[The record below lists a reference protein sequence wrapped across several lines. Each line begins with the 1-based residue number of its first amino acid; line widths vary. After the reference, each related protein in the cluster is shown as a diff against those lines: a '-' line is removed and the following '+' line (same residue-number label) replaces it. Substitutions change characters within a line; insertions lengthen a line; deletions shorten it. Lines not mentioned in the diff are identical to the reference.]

1 MLVLFG
7 SGGAFADT
15 YELYSGAI
23 TEGDYLLVYANC
35 AMNTTVSNSRLQFQ
49 AVQIVDNKITS
60 GTADFSTIVW
70 TITKSGD
77 YYALYNASAGKYAA
91 STGTKN
97 QAGLLDSGTDDKSL
111 WTITGSGTYEFVNKY
126 NDAHNINK
134 NLRKNGTYGFACY
147 ATSTGGSLLLYKK
160 VTSVSPLSSIAVEGY
175 KSTFHKGDSFE
186 FGGTV
191 TATYEDGTT
200 NDVTNRATFTGYD
213 MNTVGEQ
220 TVTVSYTEGEI
231 TMTVTYK
238 ITVTAPGEENPNNSF
253 AVEEDNATIG
263 EPYTMPEFTTSS
275 DGAKSYSSSDTDVA
289 TISSNGLITLKKA
302 GTTEI
307 TVSTAQTETY
317 AQGSASY
324 LLHVAKGTPV
334 LSFASETVTAYLGTE
349 QNGPALNNPGD
360 GTKTYTISDPDIATI
375 QSNGYIQP
383 KTTGTATVTV
393 TTSETDAWLSAT
405 ASYTLVVKEAFH
417 IDAEGDYE
425 WVKDASTLAV
435 GDELVIV
442 YQSSNTVATVMGNQ
456 DTNNF
461 KYVAVNYAD
470 GITDK
475 SVITIPQAKA
485 VQATPILLEGSE
497 GAWHFHT
504 NNGYLCA
511 VSSDNNHLKTTTTI
525 DDYAKATIS
534 ITDAE
539 ATIKFLGKNTRN
551 IIRYNSQSSL
561 FSCYSSGQN
570 PVQLYRKLPSNVAP
584 TVTFSPAS
592 GTVVDYG
599 TQVTITARTATSITY
614 SVNNGEPVTVNGTS
628 ATVTINTH
636 TTIKAT
642 ATNDYGTS
650 EEVTAEYTIN
660 QESSALSYNPTEYT
674 ITIGDDFTAPEVN
687 KPEDYNGTIT
697 YSSDNDAVAEVN
709 ATTGEVT
716 IKAVGVANITA
727 SGTETEHYAAATTSY
742 KITVNKKTSAVS
754 FAEAVVEITYGDNYN
769 KQAATTEGVSGN
781 LVYTSSNE
789 TVVKFHGNNVIDV
802 LGPGTVT
809 ITATAPAT
817 DTTEESSAT
826 YTLKIY
832 EPADKVEGAALS
844 LDEHFNDC
852 DGSRPTDNPG
862 DKEWN
867 GTNDFKSLPETCNW
881 TVDGTAS
888 PAGNGCLKLGTG
900 TAAGDATSPSFTLNG
915 KAPLAFDIAPW
926 TSSSDGIITGSKSVT
941 VTLTNATFEDGSTTK
956 TVGDPFTIGWNHFE
970 YNITGSGEVTVN
982 FHGSSQFFLD
992 NVVVGGGAQPAH
1004 EINLTFSSA
1013 GYLTWVATADIDFSQ
1028 TEGVTA
1034 YQITEATPQG
1044 ITAEEVQKAPKD
1056 AALLLK
1062 GSGTVQLKRTSDVA
1076 PLQNNKMQAC
1086 TDGSVKGMTGSATST
1101 DIYVLGNGNK
1111 GLGFYML
1118 SGTLQAGKGYLNI
1131 SVGAGAKPS
1140 FITFEE
1146 TTGISNAA
1154 VETTED
1160 DGTYYNLQ
1168 GVRVM
1173 NPQKGIYIKNG
1184 KKIVIK

>member
-1 MLVLFG
+1 MKQKFY
-7 SGGAFADT
+7 FKT
-15 YELYSGAI
+15 
-23 TEGDYLLVYANC
+23 LLVTLLALFFGTSAHAEVKTSTLTFTKAC
-35 AMNTTVSNSRLQFQ
+35 GG
-49 AVQIVDNKITS
+49 S
-60 GTADFSTIVW
+60 GTANDGVVW
-70 TITKSGD
+70 TVTSDAAESSFDNSKGIHYGTNSVQVSHITLTTSDITGTITSIIV
-77 YYALYNASAGKYAA
+77 NASTA
-91 STGTKN
+91 SGVTASVDVT
-97 QAGLLDSGTDDKSL
+97 
-111 WTITGSGTYEFVNKY
+111 V
-126 NDAHNINK
+126 
-134 NLRKNGTYGFACY
+134 
-147 ATSTGGSLLLYKK
+147 GGS
-160 VTSVSPLSSIAVEGY
+160 A
-175 KSTFHKGDSFE
+175 
-186 FGGTV
+186 FGGNAQSL
-191 TATYEDGTT
+191 TASAADY
-200 NDVTNRATFTGYD
+200 TFTG
-213 MNTVGEQ
+213 
-220 TVTVSYTEGEI
+220 SASGEI
-231 TMTVTYK
+231 IVKVQKPSKATKALYVKSIVVTYS
-238 ITVTAPGEENPNNSF
+238 TETPSGDENPNNSF

-263 EPYTMPEFTTSS
+263 VPYTMPTFTTSS
-275 DGAKSYSSSDTDVA
+275 DGAKFYSSSNTDVA
-289 TISSNGLITLKKA
+289 TISSNGQITLKKY
-302 GTTEI
+302 GDTEI
-307 TVSTAQTETY
+307 TVTTSPTATY

-324 LLHVAKGTPV
+324 ILHVAKGTPV
-334 LSFASETVTAYLGTE
+334 LSFASETVTAYLGTNQNG

-360 GTKTYTISDPDIATI
+360 GTPTYTISDPEVATI
-375 QSNGYIQP
+375 RQTTGYIEP
-383 KTTGTATVTV
+383 LKVGTAIVTV
-393 TTSETDAWLSAT
+393 TTSETDAWLSAS
-405 ASYTLVVKEAFH
+405 ASYTLNVEEPFSV
-417 IDAEGDYE
+417 DAVGIYE
-425 WVKDASTLAV
+425 LVTDASMLKD
-435 GDELVIV
+435 GDQILISYISKE
-442 YQSSNTVATVMGNQ
+442 NNQ
-456 DTNNF
+456 LTGRVLGEQRTNNF
-461 KYVAVNYAD
+461 GITILANGHISADKSTIEITSESPVTVAV
-470 GITDK
+470 
-475 SVITIPQAKA
+475 
-485 VQATPILLEGSE
+485 LEGSS
-497 GAWHFHT
+497 GAWYFHT

-511 VSSDNNHLKTTTTI
+511 AGSNNSNYLKTTQTI
-525 DDYAKATIS
+525 NDNAKATIS
-534 ITDAE
+534 IVDNDNAAIVFQGNYTNKYLKYNYQN
-539 ATIKFLGKNTRN
+539 TI
-551 IIRYNSQSSL
+551 
-561 FSCYSSGQN
+561 FSCYGSSSSQT
-570 PVQLYRKLPSNVAP
+570 PVQLYRKMPSNVAP

-614 SVNNGEPVTVNGTS
+614 SVNNGDPVTVNGTS

-642 ATNDYGTS
+642 ATNDYGPS

-660 QESSALSYNPTEYT
+660 QESSALSYYPTEYT

-687 KPEDYNGTIT
+687 KPADYNGTIT

-709 ATTGEVT
+709 ATTGEVS

-781 LVYTSSNE
+781 LVYTSSDVNI
-789 TVVKFHGNNVIDV
+789 VKFHGNNVIDV

-817 DTTEESSAT
+817 ETTEESSAT
-826 YTLKIY
+826 YTLKVY
-832 EPADKVEGAALS
+832 APADAVEGATEALNE
-844 LDEHFNDC
+844 DFHVC
-852 DGSRPTDNPG
+852 
-862 DKEWN
+862 N
-867 GTNDFKSLPETCNW
+867 GTNTNWGGSGGFVTVPTELGWETTSCQ
-881 TVDGTAS
+881 
-888 PAGNGCLKLGTG
+888 AGPGYLKLGSSG
-900 TAAGDATSPSFTLNG
+900 SVGSATSPAFSVVGEVPLSFDL
-915 KAPLAFDIAPW
+915 APW
-926 TSSSDGIITGSKSVT
+926 VANNTSEEAKVT
-941 VTLTNATFEDGSTTK
+941 VTLTNAKFDNGESSIELNTKDLTQREFTTFDQYKIEGNSDAVRITFSANGTS
-956 TVGDPFTIGWNHFE
+956 
-970 YNITGSGEVTVN
+970 YNRY
-982 FHGSSQFFLD
+982 FLD

-1004 EINLTFSSA
+1004 EIKLAFGPL

-1076 PLQNNKMQAC
+1076 HLENNKMQAC
-1086 TDGSVKGMTGSATST
+1086 TNGSVNGITGSATST

-1184 KKIVIK
+1184 KKVVVK

>member
-1 MLVLFG
+1 MKQKFY
-7 SGGAFADT
+7 FKT
-15 YELYSGAI
+15 
-23 TEGDYLLVYANC
+23 LLVTLLALFFGTSAHAEVKTSTLTFTKAC
-35 AMNTTVSNSRLQFQ
+35 GG
-49 AVQIVDNKITS
+49 S
-60 GTADFSTIVW
+60 GTANDGVVW
-70 TITKSGD
+70 TVTSDAAESSFDNSKGIHYGTNSVQVSHITLTTSDITGTITSIIV
-77 YYALYNASAGKYAA
+77 NASTA
-91 STGTKN
+91 SGVTASVDVT
-97 QAGLLDSGTDDKSL
+97 
-111 WTITGSGTYEFVNKY
+111 V
-126 NDAHNINK
+126 
-134 NLRKNGTYGFACY
+134 
-147 ATSTGGSLLLYKK
+147 GGS
-160 VTSVSPLSSIAVEGY
+160 A
-175 KSTFHKGDSFE
+175 
-186 FGGTV
+186 FGGNAQSL
-191 TATYEDGTT
+191 TASAADY
-200 NDVTNRATFTGYD
+200 TFTG
-213 MNTVGEQ
+213 
-220 TVTVSYTEGEI
+220 SASGEI
-231 TMTVTYK
+231 IVKVQKPSKATKALYVKSIVVTYS
-238 ITVTAPGEENPNNSF
+238 TETPSGDENPNNSF

-263 EPYTMPEFTTSS
+263 VPYTMPTFTTSS
-275 DGAKSYSSSDTDVA
+275 DGAKFYSSSNTDVA
-289 TISSNGLITLKKA
+289 TISSNGQITLKKY
-302 GTTEI
+302 GDTEI
-307 TVSTAQTETY
+307 TVTTSPTATY

-324 LLHVAKGTPV
+324 ILHVAKGTPV
-334 LSFASETVTAYLGTE
+334 LSFASETVTAYLGTNQNG

-360 GTKTYTISDPDIATI
+360 GTPTYTISDPEVATI
-375 QSNGYIQP
+375 RQTTGYIEP
-383 KTTGTATVTV
+383 LKVGTAIVTV
-393 TTSETDAWLSAT
+393 TTSETDAWLSAS
-405 ASYTLVVKEAFH
+405 ASYTLNVEEPFSV
-417 IDAEGDYE
+417 DAVGIYE
-425 WVKDASTLAV
+425 LVTDASMLKD
-435 GDELVIV
+435 GDQILISYISKE
-442 YQSSNTVATVMGNQ
+442 NNQ
-456 DTNNF
+456 LTGRVLGEQRTNNF
-461 KYVAVNYAD
+461 GITILANGHISADKSTIEITSESPVTVAV
-470 GITDK
+470 
-475 SVITIPQAKA
+475 
-485 VQATPILLEGSE
+485 LEGSS
-497 GAWHFHT
+497 GAWYFHT

-511 VSSDNNHLKTTTTI
+511 AGSNNSNYLKTTQTI
-525 DDYAKATIS
+525 NNNAKATIS
-534 ITDAE
+534 IVDNDNAAIVFQGNYTNKYLKYNYQN
-539 ATIKFLGKNTRN
+539 TI
-551 IIRYNSQSSL
+551 
-561 FSCYSSGQN
+561 FSCYGSSSSQT
-570 PVQLYRKLPSNVAP
+570 PVQLYRKMPSNVAP

-614 SVNNGEPVTVNGTS
+614 SVNNGDPVTVNGTS

-642 ATNDYGTS
+642 ATNDYGPS

-660 QESSALSYNPTEYT
+660 QESSALSYYPTEYT

-687 KPEDYNGTIT
+687 KPADYNGTIT

-709 ATTGEVT
+709 ATTGEVS

-781 LVYTSSNE
+781 LVYTSSDVNI
-789 TVVKFHGNNVIDV
+789 VKFHGNNVIDV

-817 DTTEESSAT
+817 ETTEESSAT
-826 YTLKIY
+826 YTLKVY
-832 EPADKVEGAALS
+832 APADAVEGATEALNE
-844 LDEHFNDC
+844 DFHVC
-852 DGSRPTDNPG
+852 
-862 DKEWN
+862 N
-867 GTNDFKSLPETCNW
+867 GTNTNWGGSGGFVTVPTELGWETTSCQ
-881 TVDGTAS
+881 
-888 PAGNGCLKLGTG
+888 AGPGYLKLGSSG
-900 TAAGDATSPSFTLNG
+900 SVGSATSPAFSVVGEVPLSFDL
-915 KAPLAFDIAPW
+915 APW
-926 TSSSDGIITGSKSVT
+926 VANNTSEEAKVT
-941 VTLTNATFEDGSTTK
+941 VTLTNAKFDNGESSIELNTKDLTQREFTTFDQYKIEGNSDAVRITFSANGTS
-956 TVGDPFTIGWNHFE
+956 
-970 YNITGSGEVTVN
+970 YNRY
-982 FHGSSQFFLD
+982 FLD

-1004 EINLTFSSA
+1004 EIKLAFGPL

-1076 PLQNNKMQAC
+1076 HLENNKMQAC
-1086 TDGSVKGMTGSATST
+1086 TNGSVNGITGSATST

-1184 KKIVIK
+1184 KKVVVK

>member
-1 MLVLFG
+1 MKQKFY
-7 SGGAFADT
+7 FKT
-15 YELYSGAI
+15 
-23 TEGDYLLVYANC
+23 LLVTLLALFFGTSAHAEVKTSTLTFTKAC
-35 AMNTTVSNSRLQFQ
+35 GG
-49 AVQIVDNKITS
+49 S
-60 GTADFSTIVW
+60 GTANDGVVW
-70 TITKSGD
+70 TVTSDAAESSFDNSKGIHYGTNSVQVSHITLTTSDITGTITSIIV
-77 YYALYNASAGKYAA
+77 NASTA
-91 STGTKN
+91 SGVTASVDVT
-97 QAGLLDSGTDDKSL
+97 
-111 WTITGSGTYEFVNKY
+111 V
-126 NDAHNINK
+126 
-134 NLRKNGTYGFACY
+134 
-147 ATSTGGSLLLYKK
+147 GGS
-160 VTSVSPLSSIAVEGY
+160 A
-175 KSTFHKGDSFE
+175 
-186 FGGTV
+186 FGGNAQSL
-191 TATYEDGTT
+191 TASAADY
-200 NDVTNRATFTGYD
+200 TFTG
-213 MNTVGEQ
+213 
-220 TVTVSYTEGEI
+220 SASGEI
-231 TMTVTYK
+231 IVMVQKPSKATKALYVKSIVVTYS
-238 ITVTAPGEENPNNSF
+238 TETPSGDENPNNSF

-263 EPYTMPEFTTSS
+263 VPYTMPTFTTSS
-275 DGAKSYSSSDTDVA
+275 DGAKFYSSSNTDVA
-289 TISSNGLITLKKA
+289 TISSNGQITLKKY
-302 GTTEI
+302 GDTEI
-307 TVSTAQTETY
+307 TVTTSPTATY

-324 LLHVAKGTPV
+324 ILHVAKGTPV
-334 LSFASETVTAYLGTE
+334 LSFASETVTAYLGTNQNG

-360 GTKTYTISDPDIATI
+360 GTPTYTISDPEVATI
-375 QSNGYIQP
+375 RQTTGYIEP
-383 KTTGTATVTV
+383 LKVGTAIVTV
-393 TTSETDAWLSAT
+393 TTSETDAWLSAS
-405 ASYTLVVKEAFH
+405 ASYTLNVEEPFSV
-417 IDAEGDYE
+417 DAVGIYE
-425 WVKDASTLAV
+425 LVTDASMLKD
-435 GDELVIV
+435 GDQILISYISKE
-442 YQSSNTVATVMGNQ
+442 NNQ
-456 DTNNF
+456 LTGRVLGEQRTNNF
-461 KYVAVNYAD
+461 GITILANGHISADKSTIEITSESPVTVAV
-470 GITDK
+470 
-475 SVITIPQAKA
+475 
-485 VQATPILLEGSE
+485 LEGSS
-497 GAWHFHT
+497 GAWYFHT

-511 VSSDNNHLKTTTTI
+511 AGSNNSNYLKTTQTI
-525 DDYAKATIS
+525 NNNAKATIS
-534 ITDAE
+534 IVDNDNAAIVFQGNYTNKYLKYNYQN
-539 ATIKFLGKNTRN
+539 TI
-551 IIRYNSQSSL
+551 
-561 FSCYSSGQN
+561 FSCYGSSSSQT
-570 PVQLYRKLPSNVAP
+570 PVQLYRKMPSNVAP

-614 SVNNGEPVTVNGTS
+614 SVNNGDPVTVNGTS

-642 ATNDYGTS
+642 ATNDYGPS

-660 QESSALSYNPTEYT
+660 QESSALSYYPTEYT

-687 KPEDYNGTIT
+687 KPADYNGTIT

-709 ATTGEVT
+709 ATTGEVS

-781 LVYTSSNE
+781 LVYTSSDVNI
-789 TVVKFHGNNVIDV
+789 VKFHGNNVIDV

-817 DTTEESSAT
+817 ETTEESSAT
-826 YTLKIY
+826 YTLKVY
-832 EPADKVEGAALS
+832 APADAVEGATEALNE
-844 LDEHFNDC
+844 DFHVC
-852 DGSRPTDNPG
+852 
-862 DKEWN
+862 N
-867 GTNDFKSLPETCNW
+867 GTNTNWGGSGGFVTVPTELGWETTSCQ
-881 TVDGTAS
+881 
-888 PAGNGCLKLGTG
+888 AGPGYLKLGSSG
-900 TAAGDATSPSFTLNG
+900 SVGSATSPAFSVVGEVPLSFDL
-915 KAPLAFDIAPW
+915 APW
-926 TSSSDGIITGSKSVT
+926 VANNTSEEAKVT
-941 VTLTNATFEDGSTTK
+941 VTLTNAKFDNGESSIELNTKDLTQREFTTFDQYKIEGNSDAVRITFSANGTS
-956 TVGDPFTIGWNHFE
+956 
-970 YNITGSGEVTVN
+970 YNRY
-982 FHGSSQFFLD
+982 FLD

-1004 EINLTFSSA
+1004 EIKLAFGPL

-1076 PLQNNKMQAC
+1076 HLENNKMQAC
-1086 TDGSVKGMTGSATST
+1086 TNGSVNGITGSATST

-1184 KKIVIK
+1184 KKVVVK